1 MTSKEDN
8 KKLEIKQKKEYIRF
22 LTNQLFKLK
31 SNQRNLVRKIEQTEK
46 VIKNYEQEKVQ
57 TEK

>member
-1 MTSKEDN
+1 MTKSEDN

-31 SNQRNLVRKIEQTEK
+31 SNQRHLARKLAQTEQEIKNLEKEKQQTEK
-46 VIKNYEQEKVQ
+46 
-57 TEK
+57 